1 MKKYM
6 TKKNSLTTAEVN
18 RDFLADLLHLTM
30 KNGQVNDF
38 KEVLKYPLP
47 PIPLSLT
54 FPGSAKRTPVKSSL
68 MKIIDYTQ
76 VIQDDAYANVGAY
89 IVDLMVAIRAVG
101 MFLTVEKLLKR
112 VISIIPGDG
121 GKVDLVA
128 DS

>member
-18 RDFLADLLHLTM
+18 RDVLADLLHLTM

-54 FPGSAKRTPVKSSL
+54 FPDSAKRTPVKSSL
-68 MKIIDYTQ
+68 IKIIDYT
-76 VIQDDAYANVGAY
+76 QDDAYANVGGY
-89 IVDLMVAIRAVG
+89 IVDLMVAI
-101 MFLTVEKLLKR
+101 
-112 VISIIPGDG
+112 
-121 GKVDLVA
+121 
-128 DS
+128 